1 MSSKVGL
8 VISREYMTRVK
19 KRSFIILTLLAP
31 ILIAGLFAV
40 TIIVNL
46 KNQKEMT
53 IAVIDDNEFF
63 INTFN
68 DSKKTKF
75 TYPTENVESV
85 KKVCREGKYDA
96 VLHILKGTQSVHAN
110 LFYFEEPSMN
120 VTANIERQMDKMLFD
135 KVLKD
140 TFDINSDRFSHLK
153 ETTKAQL
160 STIKMDET
168 GTEKESMTELNKVIG
183 MLCGFMIYMFVFM
196 FASQVLRSVLEE
208 KTSRIIE
215 VLVSSIKPVQ
225 LLMGKIIGVALVG
238 LTQFALWIA
247 LTLVL
252 LLGIQLVVPHYF
264 EPNSVLE
271 TAQQQPLPLDQS
283 TATMPTVD
291 SIANM
296 DNPANILQMIQ
307 ELFPISFATLIL
319 SFLFYFLVG
328 YLLYSALFAAVGSA
342 ADNET
347 DSQQFTLPVTI
358 PLILTIS
365 LIFPISE
372 APNGA
377 LAWWLSMIPFTS
389 PVAMLIRIPSGVPLW
404 ELLVS
409 MALLLGSFFLIVWGA
424 AKIYRTGILMYGKK
438 ITYRELWKWLRY

>member
-1 MSSKVGL
+1 M
-8 VISREYMTRVK
+8 SREYMTRVK
-19 KRSFIILTLLAP
+19 KKSFIILTLLAP

-40 TIIVNL
+40 LVIVNL
-46 KNQKEMT
+46 KNEKEMT
-53 IAVIDDNEFF
+53 IAVIDENDFF
-63 INTFN
+63 INTFS
-68 DSKKTKF
+68 DSKKTRF
-75 TYPTENVESV
+75 IYPTENLEFV
-85 KKVCREGKYDA
+85 KKACREGKYDA
-96 VLHILKGTQSVHAN
+96 VLHILQGQQAVHSN
-110 LFYFEEPSMN
+110 LYYFEEPSMN
-120 VTANIERQMDKMLFD
+120 ITSNIERQMDKLLFD

-140 TFDINSDRFSHLK
+140 TFNIDPNQFTQLK
-153 ETTKAQL
+153 ETTKSQL
-160 STIKMDET
+160 ATIKMDKT
-168 GTEKESMTELNKVIG
+168 GTEKESMTELNKLIG

-208 KTSRIIE
+208 KSNRIIE
-215 VLVSSIKPVQ
+215 VLVSSVKPVQ

-252 LLGIQLVVPHYF
+252 LMGVQVALPHYF
-264 EPNSVLE
+264 GKEMTLE
-271 TAQQQPLPLDQS
+271 IAPQQPLPLEQN
-283 TATMPTVD
+283 TAIMSNSD
-291 SIANM
+291 SITTM
-296 DNPANILQMIQ
+296 DNPTDILHMIQ
-307 ELFPISFATLIL
+307 ELFPISFGTLIL
-319 SFLFYFLVG
+319 CFLFYFLVG

-347 DSQQFTLPVTI
+347 DSQQFILPVTI

-372 APNGA
+372 APNST

-404 ELLVS
+404 ELLLS
-409 MALLLGSFFLIVWGA
+409 MALLVGCFFFIVWGA

-438 ITYRELWKWLRY
+438 VTYRELWKWLKY

>member
-8 VISREYMTRVK
+8 IISREYLTRVK
-19 KRSFIILTLLAP
+19 KKSFIILTLLAP
-31 ILIAGLFAV
+31 VLIAGLFAV
-40 TIIVNL
+40 MVIVNL
-46 KNQKEMT
+46 KNEKEIT

-63 INTFN
+63 INIFN
-68 DSKKTKF
+68 DSKKTRF
-75 TYPTENVESV
+75 VYPTENLEFV
-85 KKVCREGKYDA
+85 KKECREGKYDV
-96 VLHILKGTQSVHAN
+96 VLHILQGEQAVHSN
-110 LFYFEEPSMN
+110 LYYFEEPPMS
-120 VTANIERQMDKMLFD
+120 TTSNIERQMDKILFD

-140 TFDINSDRFSHLK
+140 TFNINPDQFSHLK
-153 ETTKAQL
+153 ETAKSQL
-160 STIKMDET
+160 ATIKMDKN
-168 GTEKESMTELNKVIG
+168 GDEKASMTELNKIVGI
-183 MLCGFMIYMFVFM
+183 LCGFLIYLFVFM

-208 KTSRIIE
+208 KTNRIIE
-215 VLVSSIKPVQ
+215 VLVSSVKPVQ
-225 LLMGKIIGVALVG
+225 LLMGKVIGVALVG

-252 LLGIQLVVPHYF
+252 LLGIQVALPLYF
-264 EPNSVLE
+264 KQDSAML
-271 TAQQQPLPLDQS
+271 AMQQQSLPLDQN
-283 TATMPTVD
+283 TIAMPNMNA
-291 SIANM
+291 INM
-296 DNPANILQMIQ
+296 DNPAGILQMIQ
-307 ELFPISFATLIL
+307 ELFPVSFGTLL
-319 SFLFYFLVG
+319 LCFLFYFLIG

-347 DSQQFTLPVTI
+347 ESQQFILPVTI

-372 APNGA
+372 TPNGA

-404 ELLVS
+404 ELLCS
-409 MALLLGSFFLIVWGA
+409 MALLLGSFFLVIWGA